1 MAITRL
7 TDFVTVFESK
17 WVYGD
22 VKFGYDGDVNQDHDT
37 KYPLMLIE
45 PPTSVMPVVYEG
57 REEYEFEINFYNLY
71 SQDAQSVVELQKR
84 WDNLQD
90 LANEWLDF
98 VLKNYQ
104 DSTVEA
110 YLNDESIEIERV
122 KDVANDKLV
131 QVKIT
136 FTMSGF
142 TKCFR
147 PTSNF
152 PTDYSNLVGWLSADS
167 LATFDI
173 PNKRVSVLEDR
184 SGSATTSKVIQTTT
198 TKQPLRIGFD
208 GINDKTYLSF
218 NGTTQTLK
226 SGNNLQISGDDFT
239 IFEVSKFAQTGD
251 VLFSYEHSAETAK
264 IEISLIDQGGTD
276 VYACTCTFG
285 SNSNETRIP
294 VSSGSKNKPHIGVT
308 RRTEESEETQL
319 STDYYDATNTL
330 NHKVQETTVA
340 GSKFNDAIFYIGS
353 KQGSSLFLDGEFNEL
368 IIYNRSLTDVEV
380 NDVVGYLNYKYK
392 IY

>member
-7 TDFVTVFESK
+7 TDLVTVFESK

-22 VKFGYDGDVNQDHDT
+22 VKFGYDGEVNQDHDT

-45 PPTSVMPVVYEG
+45 PPTSIMPVIYEG
-57 REEYEFEINFYNLY
+57 REDYEFEINFYNLY
-71 SQDAQSVVELQKR
+71 PQDSHSLVSLQKR

-90 LANEWLDF
+90 LANEWMDF
-98 VLKNYQ
+98 MLKNYQ

-131 QVKIT
+131 QIKLT

-147 PTSNF
+147 PTSKF
-152 PTDYSNLVGWLSADS
+152 PTDYSDLIAWLSADS

-173 PNKRVSVLEDR
+173 PTKKVSLLTNR
-184 SGSATTSKVIQTTT
+184 SGNDDQSVRQTDT
-198 TKQPLRIGFD
+198 TKQPLRIGYD

-218 NGTTQTLK
+218 NGTTD
-226 SGNNLQISGDDFT
+226 NLSSLSLLGLSADDFT
-239 IFEVSKFAQTGD
+239 IFEVSKFGD
-251 VLFSYEHSAETAK
+251 VSEVIFSYENPATTGSIR
-264 IEISLIDQGGTD
+264 IELDSNDDFLVTNGYGSQEFENTI
-276 VYACTCTFG
+276 
-285 SNSNETRIP
+285 SNSSDIK
-294 VSSGSKNKPHIGVT
+294 GAAHIGVV
-308 RRTEESEETQL
+308 RRDGTTSG
-319 STDYYDATNTL
+319 STDTLKVLYYDANNQKTNT
-330 NHKVQETTVA
+330 ESRSTTTA
-340 GSKFNDAIFYIGS
+340 SFNASKFYIGS
-353 KQGSSLFLDGEFNEL
+353 KGGASEFLSGEFNEL
-368 IIYNRSLTDVEV
+368 IIYNRALTDTEID
-380 NDVVGYLNYKYK
+380 DVVGYLNYKYK

>member
-22 VKFGYDGDVNQDHDT
+22 VKFGYDGEVNQDHDT
-37 KYPLMLIE
+37 KYPLMLIQ

-152 PTDYSNLVGWLSADS
+152 PTDYSDLIGWLSADS

-173 PNKRVSVLEDR
+173 PSKRVSLLGDR
-184 SGSATTSKVIQTTT
+184 STHPTNANVVQPTTA
-198 TKQPLRIGFD
+198 KQPLRIGFD

-218 NGTTQTLK
+218 NGTTETFK
-226 SGNNLQISGDDFT
+226 SSNNLQIEAGDFT
-239 IFEVSKFAQTGD
+239 IFEVSKFTQVND
-251 VLFSYEHSAETAK
+251 VLFSYEFGGASSK
-264 IEISLIDQGGTD
+264 IEISLVDQGGVD
-276 VYACTCTFG
+276 VYVCTCNYESATL
-285 SNSNETRIP
+285 ETRIP
-294 VSSGSKNKPHIGVT
+294 VASGSKNKPHIAVT
-308 RRTEESEETQL
+308 SRLDKDVVTL

-330 NHKVQETTVA
+330 NNEVTTSPVS
-340 GSKFNDAIFYIGS
+340 GDKFNEAIFYIGS
-353 KQGSSLFLDGEFNEL
+353 KQNDSLFLDGEFNEL
-368 IIYNRSLTDVEV
+368 IIYSRALSDAEK
-380 NDVVGYLNYKYK
+380 NDVVNYLNYKYK

>member
-7 TDFVTVFESK
+7 TDLVTVFENK

-45 PPTSVMPVVYEG
+45 PPTSIMPVIYEG

-71 SQDAQSVVELQKR
+71 HQAAHSVVSLQKR

-98 VLKNYQ
+98 MLKNYQ

-131 QVKIT
+131 QIKLT

-152 PTDYSNLVGWLSADS
+152 PTDYSDLVGWLSADS

-173 PNKRVSVLEDR
+173 PNKKVSALGDR
-184 SGSATTSKVIQTTT
+184 SGHTVSASVFQSTK

-208 GINDKTYLSF
+208 GINDKTYLNF
-218 NGTTQTLK
+218 NGTTDVLT
-226 SGNNLQISGDDFT
+226 SESALQVTGDSFT
-239 IFEVSKFAQTGD
+239 IFEVSKFGD
-251 VLFSYEHSAETAK
+251 INEVLFSYQHEGSSAN
-264 IEISLIDQGGTD
+264 IEIGLDANDDFSVTN
-276 VYACTCTFG
+276 AFG
-285 SNSNETRIP
+285 AQSMTIKIP
-294 VSSGSKNKPHIGVT
+294 SSTAIKNTPHIGVV
-308 RRTEESEETQL
+308 RRTGGDT
-319 STDYYDATNTL
+319 TDNLKVLYYDANL
-330 NHKVQETTVA
+330 QDSDSANAANVA
-340 GSKFNDAIFYIGS
+340 SSYNNFAFNIGS
-353 KQGSSLFLDGEFNEL
+353 RQGEAFFLSGEFNEL
-368 IIYNRSLTDVEV
+368 IIYNRALTDVEV
-380 NDVVGYLNYKYK
+380 NDIVGYLNYKYK